1 MSTYIHIYIYIY
13 STIMYKKLENLN
25 FLHSL
30 DLQQFPFFKGSRL
43 HVCLLSTYI
52 YNFRYLL
59 YYRSIEKIYKL
70 YYLSISSYTIE
81 TGYIGILM
89 AILGT
94 MKKEPHNLPYIII
107 EVDSYYYIF
116 FFDFENRNTYG
127 IFKIRNTI
135 LHTYIHT

>member
-1 MSTYIHIYIYIY
+1 
-13 STIMYKKLENLN
+13 MYKKLENLN

-59 YYRSIEKIYKL
+59 YYRSIEKIYIV
-70 YYLSISSYTIE
+70 YYLLYILLYDRNRT
-81 TGYIGILM
+81 YIGILM

-107 EVDSYYYIF
+107 EVDSYTVVIIIIF
-116 FFDFENRNTYG
+116 SFL
-127 IFKIRNTI
+127 ILKIEI
-135 LHTYIHT
+135 PMVFSK